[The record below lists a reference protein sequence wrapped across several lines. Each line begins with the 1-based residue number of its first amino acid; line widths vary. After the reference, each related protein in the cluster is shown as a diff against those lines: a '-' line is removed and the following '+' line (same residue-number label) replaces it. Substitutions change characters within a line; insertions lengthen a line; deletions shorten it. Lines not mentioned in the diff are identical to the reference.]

1 VVAGRLIFNSSNS
14 KELAYSRSHKME
26 QSIYK
31 ESDMQ
36 IVYTNTRELRIL
48 NGVVEIGDEKVL
60 ESKSRTDWL
69 EAFSG
74 QLNKA
79 PRYVVKTEPSWFR
92 KLNYTAPEILAA
104 DYIKPYEI
112 FASQLGYDRLI
123 KQPGKT
129 SPITV
134 LEILKSCRKLSH

>member
-1 VVAGRLIFNSSNS
+1 
-14 KELAYSRSHKME
+14 LAYYRSRKTE
-26 QSIYK
+26 QCLFIERVMQLVYK
-31 ESDMQ
+31 DTS
-36 IVYTNTRELRIL
+36 VFRIL

>member
-1 VVAGRLIFNSSNS
+1 MQLV
-14 KELAYSRSHKME
+14 
-26 QSIYK
+26 YK
-31 ESDMQ
+31 DTS
-36 IVYTNTRELRIL
+36 VFRIL

-92 KLNYTAPEILAA
+92 ELNYTAPEILAA

>member
-1 VVAGRLIFNSSNS
+1 
-14 KELAYSRSHKME
+14 LAYYRSLKIE
-26 QSIYK
+26 QCLFIERVMQLVYK
-31 ESDMQ
+31 DTS
-36 IVYTNTRELRIL
+36 VFRIL